1 MNIVKYVIDIEND
14 ENDEFESKAD
24 NVGVLQVF
32 DNVGNDITK
41 QSKVSLFLSEN
52 ALLGLGTELI
62 RLANNYTEGRH
73 HHIRPADKEMMV
85 QTLGI
90 FLTPDSSELIVGCSD
105 EDVIDEYFKDKNN

>member
-1 MNIVKYVIDIEND
+1 MKYVIDIEND
-14 ENDEFESKAD
+14 ANDEFEYLSD

-32 DNVGNDITK
+32 DSKGNDITK
-41 QSKVSLFLSEN
+41 SSKVCLFLSRN

-62 RLANNYTEGRH
+62 RLAHNYNEGRH
-73 HHIRPADKEMMV
+73 YHIEPASKEMIV

-105 EDVIDEYFKDKNN
+105 EDVIDEYFKE